1 MSERFPVF
9 AFQRA
14 IRASSLSGHEKAV
27 AMMLST
33 YIDDEGRAFPSLE
46 TLASATGFSRATV
59 CRAVDVLVGRGWVR
73 RLRQGRTTSNTYQL
87 QVVSSVE
94 ESQAETSPA
103 ASSLAATSPVETTH
117 VAGGDVRGLHERPAT
132 SLGETRSPQGSTH
145 LTTHVTDTGSGE
157 PAALHLAIVEKATKK
172 PKAKAEA
179 TPEHRK
185 LIAYYVEVYEKLRG
199 CKPEITAKH
208 HVAANRL
215 LGNGRGLGGA
225 MHAIDRAFATDFVR
239 NEKPDLAYIA
249 ANVNAYVGTVPTRA
263 KGGQPPVQPAAAP
276 GERAYALGK
285 LRMQGQDHDGSLKEW
300 HQLTADEKA
309 VVMRKARSTPQH
321 SPDGTPPPY
330 LADENALQEKL
341 AKEAAEGGSNAG

>member
-1 MSERFPVF
+1 MSERFPIF

-14 IRASSLSGHEKAV
+14 IRASNLSGHEKAV

-59 CRAVDVLVGRGWVR
+59 CRAVDVLVARGWVR

-87 QVVSSVE
+87 QVVSPVE
-94 ESQAETSPA
+94 ESPAETSPS
-103 ASSLAATSPVETTH
+103 ASSLSATSPVETSD
-117 VAGGDVRGLHERPAT
+117 VAGGDERGLHERPAT

-145 LTTHVTDTGSGE
+145 VTTQGTDTGSGE
-157 PAALHLAIVEKATKK
+157 PAALHLALVEKATKKPK

-179 TPEHRK
+179 TPEHRE
-185 LIAYYVEVYEKLRG
+185 LIAYFVEVYEKLRG

-215 LGNGRGLGGA
+215 LGNGRGLVLA
-225 MHAIDRAFATDFVR
+225 MHAIDRAFGTDFVR
-239 NEKPDLAYIA
+239 NDKPDLAYIA

-263 KGGQPPVQPAAAP
+263 KGGQPPVQPAAPA
-276 GERAYALGK
+276 GERAFAIG
-285 LRMQGQDHDGSLKEW
+285 RATRAEEATEGGTDGS
-300 HQLTADEKA
+300 
-309 VVMRKARSTPQH
+309 
-321 SPDGTPPPY
+321 
-330 LADENALQEKL
+330 
-341 AKEAAEGGSNAG
+341 